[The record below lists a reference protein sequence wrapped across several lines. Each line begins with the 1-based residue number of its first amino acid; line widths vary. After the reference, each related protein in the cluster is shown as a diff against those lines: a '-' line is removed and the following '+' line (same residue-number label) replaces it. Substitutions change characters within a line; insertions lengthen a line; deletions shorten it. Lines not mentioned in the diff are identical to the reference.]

1 VLEIKLIMGIYG
13 CRKFFEKSGR
23 IDQFRFELNSK
34 PDYCVGLE
42 EKLAKVNNQGMCI
55 TGK

>member
-1 VLEIKLIMGIYG
+1 MGIYG